1 MAKKCAIQACKYP
14 AGIPSSETVIMSQ
27 TEATRAAQSEA
38 IPVQP
43 LVTELTLEAAQEM
56 VAEAKAEAAAANE
69 KLVANWRNE
78 FRNIAQMEHGP
89 MAMVIDGVLQEGITF
104 IGASA
109 GDGKTLIALSMSR
122 AIVLG
127 LPLFGISDFKVATPR
142 NVIYLIPESADKP
155 FRTRCLAFRL
165 PQDDR
170 FLSRTIS
177 SGLPLSLDNPMLL
190 EAVRQTKAVVF
201 LDTVS
206 RFITSSDEN
215 SSAQNRVLVDNIIA
229 LRAAG
234 SPCVVVLHHAKK
246 SAKENAEVMT
256 LENMIRGTGDYA
268 AMCDTVYGI
277 RADERLRDNNAG
289 PLEMEIV
296 NLKNREQ
303 VDGLS
308 KLRLAASY
316 KKEGSIFPKSYVDE
330 TGDLHV
336 VSYKQSVDRME
347 VTLVNIVETDPDISV
362 ADIMEMTGLSRRKV
376 ETTLAAKGWHSVKGG
391 PSGHSPWHQ
400 DKGLPCPYSPQ
411 AKAADAIK
419 ARKAKMAGTPE
430 QSEQTESPATVR
442 EDADEPDIPY

>member
-1 MAKKCAIQACKYP
+1 MIPAHTPGHDNTLFSIACSLRQTGDPAGSGGWELPEIQERVIQIADSRCEGRGQSDYIQMAKKCAKSACDSYKK
-14 AGIPSSETVIMSQ
+14 GIPSSKTVLMPSYDN
-27 TEATRAAQSEA
+27 APAVEA

-78 FRNIAQMEHGP
+78 FRNIAQMEQGP

-256 LENMIRGTGDYA
+256 LENMLRGTGDYA

-308 KLRLAASY
+308 KLRLAAVSA
-316 KKEGSIFPKSYVDE
+316 
-330 TGDLHV
+330 DLKGIHF
-336 VSYKQSVDRME
+336 
-347 VTLVNIVETDPDISV
+347 
-362 ADIMEMTGLSRRKV
+362 RRFV
-376 ETTLAAKGWHSVKGG
+376 GG
-391 PSGHSPWHQ
+391 P
-400 DKGLPCPYSPQ
+400 DR
-411 AKAADAIK
+411 AA
-419 ARKAKMAGTPE
+419 AGSEHTPA
-430 QSEQTESPATVR
+430 PA
-442 EDADEPDIPY
+442 AA